1 MNGVKLCY
9 QEGELAKWI
18 ILLEAY
24 ISSIILTLL
33 FAFFPL
39 GQHSNS
45 VLVTSVN
52 CCHCLFSTFPLAA
65 LFSLKSILYSN
76 QGALSHTQIWSGR
89 SPAEICSEV
98 LHCLRAKQAFL
109 AWYSKPFSS
118 GHSLTYSAF
127 SHQTWVHILAP
138 VPTSQV
144 VFSKLFRVS
153 LCLSVHLCNR
163 EPK

>member
-1 MNGVKLCY
+1 MDTVKLCY

-18 ILLEAY
+18 ILLRAY

-39 GQHSNS
+39 
-45 VLVTSVN
+45 TSILIQSSLLPVN

-76 QGALSHTQIWSGR
+76 QGAFSHTQIWSGR

-98 LHCLRAKQAFL
+98 LHCLWAKQGFL

-144 VFSKLFRVS
+144 VFGKLFRVS
-153 LCLSVHLCNR
+153 LCLSVLPCNW